1 YDKAAIRVARLCCK
15 DGLDIGAVV
24 NWRGDRL
31 HSESQSGGFEW
42 LQVNVEVGRRCRVE
56 QEGHPRDAR
65 RNLLEQLQPLAG
77 YRRLHNDETGDIAAR
92 PREARHEAAR
102 IGNVHKDNR
111 NGAGLL
117 EQRGGGGGVWRN
129 NQVRLQGD
137 EFLRESLHRL
147 GIASGP
153 ASVDPDV
160 AALRPP
166 ELL

>member
-1 YDKAAIRVARLCCK
+1 C
-15 DGLDIGAVV
+15 
-24 NWRGDRL
+24 
-31 HSESQSGGFEW
+31 EW
-42 LQVNVEVGRRCRVE
+42 VEVDVGGGGRWRVE

-92 PREARHEAAR
+92 PREARHEAAADR
-102 IGNVHKDNR
+102 VGNVHKDNR
-111 NGAGLL
+111 DGAGLL
-117 EQRGGGGGVWRN
+117 EQRGGGGGVLRN

-137 EFLRESLHRL
+137 EFLRESLHRFR
-147 GIASGP
+147 AARGP